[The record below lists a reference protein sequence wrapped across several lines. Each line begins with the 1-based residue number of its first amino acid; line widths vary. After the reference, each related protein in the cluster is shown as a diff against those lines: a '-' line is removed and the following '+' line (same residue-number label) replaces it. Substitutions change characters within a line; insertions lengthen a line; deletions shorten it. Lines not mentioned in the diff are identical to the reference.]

1 MIFTVRKA
9 LVAPPKLRLEPCMNN
24 TQKAKGKIG
33 GAKSATL
40 DI

>member
-1 MIFTVRKA
+1 MRYKYKIA
-9 LVAPPKLRLEPCMNN
+9 DEAPLKLRLEPCMDN

-33 GAKSATL
+33 GAKNATL